1 MFLLPA
7 RQGLDEQ
14 KRLLVCLYHTIFLN
28 YQRFSQ
34 TDHLANHLVYEV
46 SGCGFESCWFH
57 LYGFTIFQNFLLVK
71 RSFL

>member
-7 RQGLDEQ
+7 RQGLDER

-34 TDHLANHLVYEV
+34 TDHLVNHLVYEL
-46 SGCGFESCWFH
+46 SGCGFESCCCH